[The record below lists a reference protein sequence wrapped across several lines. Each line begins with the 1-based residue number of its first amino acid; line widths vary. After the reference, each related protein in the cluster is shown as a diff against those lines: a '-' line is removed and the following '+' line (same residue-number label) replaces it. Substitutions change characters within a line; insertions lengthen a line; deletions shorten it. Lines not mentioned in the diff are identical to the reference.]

1 MRRSKYGAIRVEVD
15 GIRFDSKAEAIR
27 YRELKLLDQA
37 GKISRLT
44 LQPTFLIQEAYTK
57 PNGKRVRKIE
67 YRADFQYFDT
77 ETGEKI
83 VEDVKGM
90 ATAVY
95 KLKKKLVE
103 KIHDIEITEI
113 KR

>member
-1 MRRSKYGAIRVEVD
+1 MKRSKYGAIRVEVD
-15 GIRFDSKAEAIR
+15 GIRFDSKTEAVR

-37 GKISRLT
+37 GKISHLT

-57 PNGKRVRKIE
+57 PIGRRVRKIE
-67 YRADFQYFDT
+67 YRADFEYVDT
-77 ETGEKI
+77 ETEKKI

-103 KIHDIEITEI
+103 KIHGIEITEI

>member
-1 MRRSKYGAIRVEVD
+1 MKRSKYGAIRVEVD
-15 GIRFDSKAEAIR
+15 GIRFDSKTEAVR

-37 GKISRLT
+37 GKISHLT
-44 LQPTFLIQEAYTK
+44 LLPTFLIQEAYTK
-57 PNGKRVRKIE
+57 PIGRRVRKIE
-67 YRADFQYFDT
+67 YRADFEYVDT
-77 ETGEKI
+77 ETEKKI

-103 KIHDIEITEI
+103 KIHGIEITEI